1 MKSDGELVTN
11 TSSNLYND
19 DKWHKIEVTR
29 NGKKFLVKINLNDE
43 ETEDMIGESK
53 GTMDDFQVCIKF
65 V

>member
-1 MKSDGELVTN
+1 MTK

-29 NGKKFLVKINLNDE
+29 NGKVFLVKINLNDE
-43 ETEDMIGESK
+43 EIEEMTGECK
-53 GTMDDFQVCIKF
+53 GTMDDFQVCIIF

>member
-1 MKSDGELVTN
+1 MKSGKELEIK
-11 TSSNLYND
+11 TSSNVYND

-43 ETEDMIGESK
+43 ETEDMIGESR